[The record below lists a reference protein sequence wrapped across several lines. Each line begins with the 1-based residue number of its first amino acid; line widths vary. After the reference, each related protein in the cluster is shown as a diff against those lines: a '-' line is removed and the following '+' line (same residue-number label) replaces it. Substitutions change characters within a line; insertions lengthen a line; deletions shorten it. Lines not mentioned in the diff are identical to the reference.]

1 MKRRYDDDEDDDGY
15 HQTYVDNHSMM
26 VDYQEEMAEM
36 FQREYRLIKS
46 AREKKNIPR
55 KYEYHLPRYTKMVQS
70 DGDKRIRML
79 RTALEQ
85 LDHLGFRRSAHQR
98 QFHEAFI
105 AACLPQIYGKDLS
118 RLLPKIL
125 KENNMEEI
133 HSEIMVCCPRRW
145 GKTMAV
151 AIYAAAYLWTQPDAE
166 VLIYSISKRT
176 STMLMQKVYNILSV
190 LTGESLDVKVHNQE
204 ELEIVN
210 AHGATSVC
218 RCYPS
223 SPKIS
228 AHDIDDIDILK
239 KPKANK
245 QTNKQKFLVC
255 LFLLCACAC
264 VHFFFIIAIVI
275 ICIT

>member
-1 MKRRYDDDEDDDGY
+1 MKNSSEFNGTNNFPQLSLDYFSDSSDQDTTTEGMVQVNTNMGSLSVTNSKKRKMNDGDY
-15 HQTYVDNHSMM
+15 RETHTVV
-26 VDYQEEMAEM
+26 VDYQEDMKDM
-36 FQREYRLIKS
+36 FQREYRLIKK
-46 AREKKNIPR
+46 ARERKNIPR

-85 LDHLGFRRSAHQR
+85 LDHLGYRRSAHQR

-105 AACLPQIYGKDLS
+105 GACLPQIYGQDLS
-118 RLLPKIL
+118 RMLPRIL

-151 AIYAAAYLWTQPDAE
+151 SLYAAAYLWTQPDAE

-176 STMLMQKVYNILSV
+176 STMLMEKVYLILTTLAGGSHIV
-190 LTGESLDVKVHNQE
+190 RTHNQE

-210 AHGATSVC
+210 AHDATSVC

-228 AHDIDDIDILK
+228 
-239 KPKANK
+239 
-245 QTNKQKFLVC
+245 
-255 LFLLCACAC
+255 
-264 VHFFFIIAIVI
+264 II
-275 ICIT
+275 